1 MLKLG
6 VKFCAQISIYVKE
19 NEILQL
25 CWKVKSQVKTLNES
39 QSAED
44 AGEDNF
50 QPEMQTLTNPN
61 IELFQIPPKQ
71 VKI

>member
-1 MLKLG
+1 M
-6 VKFCAQISIYVKE
+6 
-19 NEILQL
+19 
-25 CWKVKSQVKTLNES
+25 KSQVKTLNES